1 MGRPS
6 SVGSPSPNKTVPLAS
21 TTQNGVHHWRNEYDA
36 YVPQQDLI
44 DSYMP
49 PFQACVEK
57 GAVTSLMW

>member
-1 MGRPS
+1 ME
-6 SVGSPSPNKTVPLAS
+6 S

-49 PFQACVEK
+49 PFRACVEK